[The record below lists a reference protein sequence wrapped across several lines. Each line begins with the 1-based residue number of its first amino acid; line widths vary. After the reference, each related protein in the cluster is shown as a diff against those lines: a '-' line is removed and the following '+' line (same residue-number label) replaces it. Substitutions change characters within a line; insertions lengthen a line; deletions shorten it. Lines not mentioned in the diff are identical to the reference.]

1 MKLQFLGAT
10 GTVTGSKYLLES
22 GSTRILVDCGLF
34 QGLKELRLRNWDKLP
49 LDPASLDAV
58 VLTHAH
64 LDHCGYFPLLVK
76 QGFSGKLYCT
86 SATRDLA
93 EIILLDSG
101 RLQEEEADFQNRHKI
116 SKHHPALPLYTE
128 EDAKFC
134 LERFQTVAFESTFTI
149 KDLVCKFRPAGHIL
163 GAASLLAKDERTSVL
178 FSGDLGRP
186 DDLIM
191 KAPLHPVP
199 ADYFVIESTYGDRLH
214 GALDPVV
221 ELGQVLQRGLSRGG
235 VVLIPAFSVGRTQHL
250 LYAIH
255 QLFASGRVQ
264 RVPVYLN
271 SPMSISAMDIYNNH
285 PVDHRLSAAEA
296 RDLFNVATYIRDAQ
310 ASKELNTRQG
320 PMIIVSAS
328 GMLTGGRILHHV
340 QAFAG
345 DARNVIILAG
355 FQAAGTRGAALA
367 AGAREIRIFGE
378 MLRVEAEVIQMESF
392 SAHADQAEMM
402 RWLSTAEKKPR
413 KVFITHG
420 ESGASEALAAKIGA
434 ELHWQVE
441 VPSYLQSVAL

>member
-1 MKLQFLGAT
+1 MNIQFLGAT

-22 GSTRILVDCGLF
+22 ENARILVDCGLF

-76 QGFSGKLYCT
+76 QGFQGKLYCT

-93 EIILLDSG
+93 GIILLDSG

-128 EDAKFC
+128 EDAKLC
-134 LERFQTVAFESTFTI
+134 LERFHTVAFETDFSI
-149 KDLVCKFRPAGHIL
+149 KDLTCNFRPAGHIL
-163 GAASLLAKDERTSVL
+163 GAASLFAKDNRTSIL

-191 KAPLHPVP
+191 KAPLHPVK
-199 ADYFVIESTYGDRLH
+199 AGYFVIESTYGDRLH
-214 GALDPVV
+214 GALDPVQ
-221 ELGQVLQRGLSRGG
+221 ELGRVLQRGLGRGG

-255 QLFASGRVQ
+255 QLFDSGQ
-264 RVPVYLN
+264 LQQVPVYLN

-285 PVDHRLSAAEA
+285 PDDHRLSAEEA
-296 RDLFNVATYIRDAQ
+296 KDLFKVATYVRDVQ
-310 ASKELNTRQG
+310 ASKELNTRKG

-345 DARNVIILAG
+345 DAQNMIILAG

-367 AGAREIRIFGE
+367 AGAREVKIFGE
-378 MLRVEAEVIQMESF
+378 MMSINAEVVQLESF
-392 SAHADQAEMM
+392 SAHADQDEIL
-402 RWLSTAEKKPR
+402 RWLRTAENKPQ

-420 ESGASEALAAKIGA
+420 EAGASEALATKIS
-434 ELHWQVE
+434 EKLRWE
-441 VPSYLQSVAL
+441 VAVPQYLQSVAL